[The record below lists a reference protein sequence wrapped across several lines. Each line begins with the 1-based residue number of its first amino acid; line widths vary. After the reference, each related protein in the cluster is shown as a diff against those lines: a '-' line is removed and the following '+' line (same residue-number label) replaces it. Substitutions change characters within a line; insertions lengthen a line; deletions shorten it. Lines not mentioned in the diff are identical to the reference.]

1 MILECFFLTDLCS
14 ICVTRI
20 QTNLLMVP
28 KHPYQCLMV
37 QVHGS
42 LQLIVFAEKN
52 IVPKFRLIL
61 DVRYFYFL
69 QILVHYL
76 IFLLFPQLISLNIS
90 WGMAEHMTTVL
101 KTAQE
106 LCQHTLACTSNF
118 VFMNSTWPHSLS
130 QILIS
135 FLLCNCTSYPYLIV
149 GQMLGSSSQDSLFP
163 I

>member
-1 MILECFFLTDLCS
+1 MFFFYTDLCS
-14 ICVTRI
+14 ICITRI

-28 KHPYQCLMV
+28 KHPYQCLVV

-52 IVPKFRLIL
+52 IVPKFRLIF

-90 WGMAEHMTTVL
+90 
-101 KTAQE
+101 
-106 LCQHTLACTSNF
+106 
-118 VFMNSTWPHSLS
+118 
-130 QILIS
+130 
-135 FLLCNCTSYPYLIV
+135 
-149 GQMLGSSSQDSLFP
+149 
-163 I
+163 